1 MMYVKKMRYY
11 FDIKLKYVEYEIL
24 DFKQA
29 LSILSKSSPFA
40 VSTEREQNQDH
51 LVEFKRYIYIKTDIE
66 TDFKKTLISAKSNQV
81 IFLCG
86 SSGDGKSE
94 ILTQYSQ
101 KHKATHDFHLDATH
115 SFAPNQTAIHAL
127 DQRFSEFKQSN
138 KPLVVGINVGMLGN
152 YAEEGADEHID
163 VKNAARSFLTRNH
176 SQIPEQ
182 YVFLDF
188 EDYPKFT
195 FNNEGSA
202 SDFAEQFLKRLT
214 AQTLDNPFYV
224 LYDKELK
231 SQGHTRLTA
240 NFALLSRPAVQKSL
254 IGLLLKARLIKDQ
267 FLTARA
273 LLDFIFQ
280 LLAADGYLFDN
291 LFSDSDNEL
300 LSRIQSFDP
309 SNIHTRTVDEFV
321 LEHGLGI
328 EDEQF
333 SAFRAKINELG
344 FFEITEATSFLRLF
358 YLLRGDNELSNDFVT
373 LIQNEFTNNLVE
385 TYASVWMLH
394 RDFDGSGKMRKVL
407 GSFYKET
414 LIAALHRYCNRHAPT
429 LDKDEYLVSELNGYK
444 TAVSLEV
451 KADFSAIQNSAL
463 EKIGT
468 FNAYLKVDDQSLKAM
483 PISVRLLE
491 LLVKIG
497 QGYRPNKHDKNA
509 VLLLDEVLEQMLT
522 VAKQKETLFI
532 LKEDKRYKIVL
543 EESDYF
549 EVSGMR

>member
-1 MMYVKKMRYY
+1 MTLIEV
-11 FDIKLKYVEYEIL
+11 
-24 DFKQA
+24 

-40 VSTEREQNQDH
+40 VSTDR
-51 LVEFKRYIYIKTDIE
+51 TDKSILQSYKDYLYIE
-66 TDFKKTLISAKSNQV
+66 TKVEADFKKNLLALKMDEI

-94 ILTQYSQ
+94 ILTRYKEGNKSRV
-101 KHKATHDFHLDATH
+101 DFHLDATH
-115 SFAPNQTAIHAL
+115 SFNPSQTAIQAL
-127 DQRFSEFKQSN
+127 DERFSEFKQSD

-152 YAEEGADEHID
+152 YAEEGSEEHGDIKKVVRD
-163 VKNAARSFLTRNH
+163 YLSRKRSA
-176 SQIPEQ
+176 IPEQ
-182 YVFLDF
+182 YVFLNF

-195 FNNEGSA
+195 FNTENSA
-202 SDFAEQFLKRLT
+202 SDFADQFLKKLT
-214 AQTLDNPFYV
+214 AQTLENPFYA

-231 SQGHTRLTA
+231 SQGHTQLTA
-240 NFALLSRPAVQKSL
+240 NFALLSRPAVQQSL

-291 LFSDSDNEL
+291 LFAGSDNEL

-309 SNIHTRTVDEFV
+309 SNLHTRTVDEFV
-321 LEHGLGI
+321 LQHGLGI
-328 EDEQF
+328 EHEDF
-333 SAFRAKINELG
+333 SAFKAKINTLG
-344 FFEITEATSFLRLF
+344 IFEVTKATSFLRLF
-358 YLLRGDNELSNDFVT
+358 YVLNGDDELCNEFVSN
-373 LIQNEFTNNLVE
+373 IQNEFTNNLVE
-385 TYASVWMLH
+385 AYASAWMLH
-394 RDFDGSGKMRKVL
+394 RDFDGSGKMRKAL
-407 GSFYKET
+407 SSFYKET

-444 TAVSLEV
+444 TSVSLEI
-451 KADFSAIQNSAL
+451 KADLSEIQNNAL

-468 FNAYLKVDDQSLKAM
+468 FNAYLKVDEQSLKPM
-483 PISVRLLE
+483 PISVKLLE

-509 VLLLDEVLEQMLT
+509 VLLLDEALDQMLA
-522 VAKQKETLFI
+522 VANQKDTLFI
-532 LKEDKRYKIVL
+532 LKGDKRYKVVK

-549 EVSGMR
+549 EVSGMH

>member
-1 MMYVKKMRYY
+1 M
-11 FDIKLKYVEYEIL
+11 

-29 LSILSKSSPFA
+29 LSILSKSSPYA

-51 LVEFKRYIYIKTDIE
+51 LAEYKRYIYINTDIE
-66 TDFKKTLISAKSNQV
+66 TDFKKALLSAKPNQI

-94 ILTQYSQ
+94 ILTQYSK

-115 SFAPNQTAIHAL
+115 SFNPSQTAIQAL
-127 DQRFSEFKQSN
+127 DQRFSDFKQSQ

-152 YAEEGADEHID
+152 YAEEASESHDDIKK
-163 VKNAARSFLTRNH
+163 VVRNFLSRNRTA
-176 SQIPEQ
+176 IPEQ
-182 YVFLDF
+182 FVFLDF
-188 EDYPKFT
+188 EEYPKFT
-195 FNNEGSA
+195 FDAEGSA

-224 LYDKELK
+224 LYDNELK
-231 SQGHTRLTA
+231 SRGPSRLTA
-240 NFALLSRPAVQKSL
+240 NFALLSRPAVQESL

-291 LFSDSDNEL
+291 LFAGSDNEL

-309 SNIHTRTVDEFV
+309 SNLHTRTVDEFV
-321 LEHGLGI
+321 LQHGLGI

-333 SAFRAKINELG
+333 AAFKAKINSLG
-344 FFEITEATSFLRLF
+344 LFEVSEATSFLRLF
-358 YLLRGDNELSNDFVT
+358 YVLNGDDELSNEFVA
-373 LIQNEFTNNLVE
+373 LIQSEFTNNLVE
-385 TYASVWMLH
+385 SYASSWLLH
-394 RDFDGSGKMRKVL
+394 RNFDGSGRMRKDL
-407 GSFYKET
+407 SSFYKET

-451 KADFSAIQNSAL
+451 KPDFSAIQNSAL
-463 EKIGT
+463 GNIGA
-468 FNAYLKVDDQSLKAM
+468 FNAYLKVDEQSLKPM
-483 PISVRLLE
+483 PISVKLLE

-509 VLLLDEVLEQMLT
+509 VLLLDEALEQMLT
-522 VAKQKETLFI
+522 VANRKDTLFI
-532 LKEDKRYKIVL
+532 LNGDNRYKVVR

-549 EVSGMR
+549 EVSGMH

>member
-1 MMYVKKMRYY
+1 MN
-11 FDIKLKYVEYEIL
+11 LA
-24 DFKQA
+24 QA
-29 LSILSKSSPFA
+29 LSILSKSSPYA
-40 VSTEREQNQDH
+40 VSTEREQNQD
-51 LVEFKRYIYIKTDIE
+51 LLAEYKRYIYIKTDIE
-66 TDFKKTLISAKSNQV
+66 ADFKKALLSAKPSQI

-115 SFAPNQTAIHAL
+115 SFNPSQTAIQAL
-127 DQRFSEFKQSN
+127 DQRFTEFKRSD
-138 KPLVVGINVGMLGN
+138 KPLVIGINVGMLGN
-152 YAEEGADEHID
+152 YAEEGSEAHNDIKKVVRD
-163 VKNAARSFLTRNH
+163 FLSRKRSV
-176 SQIPEQ
+176 IPEQ

-188 EDYPKFT
+188 EDYPKFS
-195 FNNEGSA
+195 FDAEGSA

-224 LYDKELK
+224 LYDNELK
-231 SQGHTRLTA
+231 SRGHTRLTA
-240 NFALLSRPAVQKSL
+240 NFALLSRPAVQESL

-291 LFSDSDNEL
+291 LFAGSDNEL

-309 SNIHTRTVDEFV
+309 SNLHTRTVDEFV
-321 LEHGLGI
+321 LQHGLGI
-328 EDEQF
+328 EHEEF
-333 SAFRAKINELG
+333 AAFKTKINSLG
-344 FFEITEATSFLRLF
+344 IFEVTEATSFLRLF
-358 YLLRGDNELSNDFVT
+358 YVLNGDDELCNGFV
-373 LIQNEFTNNLVE
+373 LQIQNEFTNSLVDA
-385 TYASVWMLH
+385 YAASWMLH
-394 RDFDGSGKMRKVL
+394 RDFDGSGKMRKAL
-407 GSFYKET
+407 SSFYKET
-414 LIAALHRYCNRHAPT
+414 LIAALHHYCNRHAPT

-451 KADFSAIQNSAL
+451 KPDFTAVQNNAL

-468 FNAYLKVDDQSLKAM
+468 FNAYLKVDEQSLKPM
-483 PISVRLLE
+483 PISVKLLE

-497 QGYRPNKHDKNA
+497 RGYRPNKHDKNA
-509 VLLLDEVLEQMLT
+509 VLLLDEALEQMLA
-522 VAKQKETLFI
+522 VANRKGTLFI
-532 LKEDKRYKIVL
+532 LKGDRRYKVVR

-549 EVSGMR
+549 EVSGMY

>member
-1 MMYVKKMRYY
+1 M
-11 FDIKLKYVEYEIL
+11 

-29 LSILSKSSPFA
+29 LSILSKSSPYA
-40 VSTEREQNQDH
+40 VSTEREQNQDD
-51 LVEFKRYIYIKTDIE
+51 LAKYKRYIYIETKIE
-66 TDFKKTLISAKSNQV
+66 ADFKIVLLSAKPNQI

-94 ILTQYSQ
+94 ILTRYSQ
-101 KHKATHDFHLDATH
+101 KYKATHDFHLDATH
-115 SFAPNQTAIHAL
+115 SFNPSQTAIQAL
-127 DQRFSEFKQSN
+127 DKRFTEFKQSD

-152 YAEEGADEHID
+152 YAEDGSEEHCDIKT
-163 VKNAARSFLTRNH
+163 VVRNFLSCKCTK
-176 SQIPEQ
+176 IPEQ

-195 FNNEGSA
+195 F
-202 SDFAEQFLKRLT
+202 DAEDSTPNFVKKFLERLT
-214 AQTLDNPFYV
+214 AQTLENPFYV

-231 SQGHTRLTA
+231 SRGHTRLTA
-240 NFALLSRPAVQKSL
+240 NYALLSRPAVQESL
-254 IGLLLKARLIKDQ
+254 IGLLLNARLIKDQ

-291 LFSDSDNEL
+291 LFAGSDNEL
-300 LSRIQSFDP
+300 LSRIQGFDP
-309 SNIHTRTVDEFV
+309 SNLHTRTVDEFV
-321 LEHGLGI
+321 LQLGLGI
-328 EDEQF
+328 KDDL
-333 SAFRAKINELG
+333 FREFGKKINELG
-344 FFEITEATSFLRLF
+344 FFEVTEATSFLRLF
-358 YLLRGDNELSNDFVT
+358 YLLRGDNELSNEFVT
-373 LIQNEFTNNLVE
+373 RIQNEFTTNLVE

-394 RDFDGSGKMRKVL
+394 RYFDGLGKMRKEL

-414 LIAALHRYCNRHAPT
+414 LIAALHRYCNRHAPI

-451 KADFSAIQNSAL
+451 KPDFSAIQNSTP

-468 FNAYLKVDDQSLKAM
+468 FNAYLKVDDQSLKPM

-509 VLLLDEVLEQMLT
+509 VLLLDEALEQILA
-522 VAKQKETLFI
+522 VAKQKKTLFI
-532 LKEDKRYKIVL
+532 LKGDKRYKIVQ

>member
-1 MMYVKKMRYY
+1 MK
-11 FDIKLKYVEYEIL
+11 FA
-24 DFKQA
+24 QA
-29 LSILSKSSPFA
+29 LSILSKSSPYA
-40 VSTEREQNQDH
+40 VSTEREQNQDY
-51 LVEFKRYIYIKTDIE
+51 LAEYKRYIYIKTDIE
-66 TDFKKTLISAKSNQV
+66 ADFKKALLSAKPNQI

-101 KHKATHDFHLDATH
+101 KHKVTHDFHLDATH
-115 SFAPNQTAIHAL
+115 SFNPSQTAIQAL

-152 YAEEGADEHID
+152 YAEEGSEEHSDIKKVVRD
-163 VKNAARSFLTRNH
+163 FLSRKL
-176 SQIPEQ
+176 SKIPEQ

-195 FNNEGSA
+195 FDAEGSA

-224 LYDKELK
+224 LYDNERK
-231 SQGHTRLTA
+231 SRGHTRLTA
-240 NFALLSRPAVQKSL
+240 NYALLSRPAVQESL

-273 LLDFIFQ
+273 LLDFTFQ

-291 LFSDSDNEL
+291 LFAGSDNEL
-300 LSRIQSFDP
+300 LSRIQGFDP
-309 SNIHTRTVDEFV
+309 SNLHTRKVDEFV
-321 LEHGLGI
+321 LQHGLGI
-328 EDEQF
+328 EDEWF
-333 SAFRAKINELG
+333 SAFRSKINELG
-344 FFEITEATSFLRLF
+344 FYELTEATSFLRLL
-358 YLLRGDNELSNDFVT
+358 YLLRGDNEFCNEFVT
-373 LIQNEFTNNLVE
+373 PIQNEFTNNLVE
-385 TYASVWMLH
+385 TYASVWILH
-394 RDFDGSGKMRKVL
+394 RDFDGSGKMRKEL

-451 KADFSAIQNSAL
+451 KPDFSAIQNNVL

-468 FNAYLKVDDQSLKAM
+468 FNAYLKVDGQSLKPM
-483 PISVRLLE
+483 PISIRLFE

-509 VLLLDEVLEQMLT
+509 VLLLDEALEQMLT

-532 LKEDKRYKIVL
+532 LRRDKRYKIVK

>member
-1 MMYVKKMRYY
+1 M
-11 FDIKLKYVEYEIL
+11 

-29 LSILSKSSPFA
+29 LSILSKSSPYA

-51 LVEFKRYIYIKTDIE
+51 LTEYKRYIYINTDIE
-66 TDFKKTLISAKSNQV
+66 ADFKKALLSAKPNQI

-115 SFAPNQTAIHAL
+115 SFDPSQTAVQAL
-127 DQRFSEFKQSN
+127 DQRFTEFKQSA

-152 YAEEGADEHID
+152 YAEEGSEAHSDIKKV
-163 VKNAARSFLTRNH
+163 VKDFLSRHRSA
-176 SQIPEQ
+176 IPEQ
-182 YVFLDF
+182 YIFLDF
-188 EDYPKFT
+188 EDYPKFR
-195 FNNEGSA
+195 FDSEGCA
-202 SDFAEQFLKRLT
+202 SDFTEKFLKRLT
-214 AQTLDNPFYV
+214 AQTLENPFYA
-224 LYDKELK
+224 LYDRALK

-240 NFALLSRPAVQKSL
+240 NFALLSRPAVQKNL

-291 LFSDSDNEL
+291 LFAGSDNEL

-309 SNIHTRTVDEFV
+309 SNLHTRTVDEFV
-321 LEHGLGI
+321 LQHSLGI
-328 EDEQF
+328 EHEDF
-333 SAFRAKINELG
+333 AAFKVKINSLG
-344 FFEITEATSFLRLF
+344 IFEVTEATSFLRLF
-358 YLLRGDNELSNDFVT
+358 YVLSGDDELSNEFVT
-373 LIQNEFTNNLVE
+373 PIQNEFTNNLVE

-394 RDFDGSGKMRKVL
+394 RDFDGSGKMRKEL

-451 KADFSAIQNSAL
+451 KPDFSAIQNSAL

-468 FNAYLKVDDQSLKAM
+468 FNAYLKVDDKSLKPM

-509 VLLLDEVLEQMLT
+509 VLLLDEALEQMLT

-532 LKEDKRYKIVL
+532 LKGDKRYKIVK

>member
-1 MMYVKKMRYY
+1 MNLAK
-11 FDIKLKYVEYEIL
+11 
-24 DFKQA
+24 A
-29 LSILSKSSPFA
+29 LSILSKSSPYA

-51 LVEFKRYIYIKTDIE
+51 LADYKRYIYIQTDIE
-66 TDFKKTLISAKSNQV
+66 ADFKKALLSAKPNQI

-115 SFAPNQTAIHAL
+115 SFNPSQTAIHAL
-127 DQRFSEFKQSN
+127 DERFTEFKQSN

-152 YAEEGADEHID
+152 YAEEGADDHSD
-163 VKNAARSFLTRNH
+163 VKNAARSFLARNR
-176 SQIPEQ
+176 SDIPEQ

-195 FNNEGSA
+195 FNSEGSA

-214 AQTLDNPFYV
+214 AQTFDNPFYL
-224 LYDKELK
+224 LYDRELK

-291 LFSDSDNEL
+291 LFADSDNEL

-309 SNIHTRTVDEFV
+309 SNLHTRTVDEFV
-321 LEHGLGI
+321 LQHSLGI
-328 EDEQF
+328 EHEGF
-333 SAFRAKINELG
+333 TAFKAKINSLG
-344 FFEITEATSFLRLF
+344 LFEVTEATSFLRLF
-358 YLLRGDNELSNDFVT
+358 FVLSGDEELSNGFVSK
-373 LIQNEFTNNLVE
+373 LQNEFTNNLVDA
-385 TYASVWMLH
+385 YASAWLLH
-394 RDFDGSGKMRKVL
+394 RDFDGSGKMRKAL
-407 GSFYKET
+407 SSFYKET
-414 LIAALHRYCNRHAPT
+414 LIAALHSYCNRHAPT
-429 LDKDEYLVSELNGYK
+429 LNKDEYLVSELNGYK

-451 KADFSAIQNSAL
+451 KVDYTAIQNSAL
-463 EKIGT
+463 QKIGT
-468 FNAYLKVDDQSLKAM
+468 FNAYLKVDEQSLKPM
-483 PISVRLLE
+483 PISVKLLE

-509 VLLLDEVLEQMLT
+509 VLLLDEALEQMLA
-522 VAKQKETLFI
+522 VANRKDILFI
-532 LKEDKRYKIVL
+532 LKANKRYKIVR

-549 EVSGMR
+549 EVSGMH

>member
-1 MMYVKKMRYY
+1 MN
-11 FDIKLKYVEYEIL
+11 LA
-24 DFKQA
+24 QA
-29 LSILSKSSPFA
+29 LSVLSKSSPYA
-40 VSTEREQNQDH
+40 VSTERNQDQDV
-51 LVEFKRYIYIKTDIE
+51 LATYKKYIYIKTAIE
-66 TDFKKTLISAKSNQV
+66 ADFKNALLSAKKDNI

-152 YAEEGADEHID
+152 YAEEGADEHSD
-163 VKNAARSFLTRNH
+163 VKNAARSFLARNR
-176 SQIPEQ
+176 SDIPEQ

-188 EDYPKFT
+188 EDYPKFR
-195 FNNEGSA
+195 FNSEGSA
-202 SDFAEQFLKRLT
+202 SDFAEEFLKRLT

-240 NFALLSRPAVQKSL
+240 NFALLCRPAVQRSL

-309 SNIHTRTVDEFV
+309 SNLHTRTIDEFV
-321 LEHGLGI
+321 LQHSLGI
-328 EDEQF
+328 EHEGF
-333 SAFRAKINELG
+333 AAFKTKINSLG
-344 FFEITEATSFLRLF
+344 IFEVTEATSFLRLF
-358 YLLRGDNELSNDFVT
+358 YVLSGDDELCNEFFSN
-373 LIQNEFTNNLVE
+373 IQNEFTNNLVE
-385 TYASVWMLH
+385 AYASAWMLH
-394 RDFDGSGKMRKVL
+394 RYFDGSGKMRKAL
-407 GSFYKET
+407 SSFYKET
-414 LIAALHRYCNRHAPT
+414 LIAALHSYCNRHAPT
-429 LDKDEYLVSELNGYK
+429 LNKDEYLVSELNGYK

-451 KADFSAIQNSAL
+451 KVDYTAIQNRAL
-463 EKIGT
+463 QKIGT
-468 FNAYLKVDDQSLKAM
+468 FNAYLKVDEQSLKPM
-483 PISVRLLE
+483 PISVKLLE

-509 VLLLDEVLEQMLT
+509 VLLLDEALEQMLA
-522 VAKQKETLFI
+522 VANRKDILFI
-532 LKEDKRYKIVL
+532 LKANKRYKIVR

-549 EVSGMR
+549 EVSDMH

>member
-1 MMYVKKMRYY
+1 MN
-11 FDIKLKYVEYEIL
+11 LA
-24 DFKQA
+24 QA
-29 LSILSKSSPFA
+29 LSILSKSSPYA
-40 VSTEREQNQDH
+40 VSTERESNQD
-51 LVEFKRYIYIKTDIE
+51 LLTEYKRYIYIKTEIE
-66 TDFKKTLISAKSNQV
+66 EVFKKTLLSAKRDEI

-101 KHKATHDFHLDATH
+101 KYKVTHDFHLDATH
-115 SFAPNQTAIHAL
+115 SFSPNQTAVHAL
-127 DQRFSEFKQSN
+127 DERFTRFKGN
-138 KPLVVGINVGMLGN
+138 DKPLVVGINIGMLGN
-152 YAEEGADEHID
+152 YAEEGSEEHSDIKNV
-163 VKNAARSFLTRNH
+163 VKNFLARNRAE
-176 SQIPEQ
+176 IPEQ

-188 EDYPKFT
+188 EDYPKFRLEE
-195 FNNEGSA
+195 EGSA
-202 SDFAEQFLKRLT
+202 SEFAEEFLKRLT
-214 AQTLDNPFYV
+214 AETLDNPFYA
-224 LYDKELK
+224 LYDNELK
-231 SQGHTRLTA
+231 SQGHTKLTA
-240 NFALLSRPAVQKSL
+240 NFALLSRPAVQQAL

-291 LFSDSDNEL
+291 LFSGSDNEL
-300 LSRIQSFDP
+300 LSRVQSFDP
-309 SNIHTRTVDEFV
+309 SNLHTRTVDEFV
-321 LEHGLGI
+321 LQHGLGI
-328 EDEQF
+328 ECEQF

-344 FFEITEATSFLRLF
+344 FFEITEATSYLRLF

-373 LIQNEFTNNLVE
+373 PIQNEFTNNLVE

-414 LIAALHRYCNRHAPT
+414 LIAALHSYCNRHAPT

-468 FNAYLKVDDQSLKAM
+468 FNAYLKVDDQSLKPM
-483 PISVRLLE
+483 PISVRLFE

-532 LKEDKRYKIVL
+532 LKGDKRYKIVK